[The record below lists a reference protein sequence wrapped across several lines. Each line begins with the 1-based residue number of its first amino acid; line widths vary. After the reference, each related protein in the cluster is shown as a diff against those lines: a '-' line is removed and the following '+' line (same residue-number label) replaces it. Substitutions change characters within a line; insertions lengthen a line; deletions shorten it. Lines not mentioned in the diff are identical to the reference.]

1 MKIDVSEIIGEP
13 GASISFAVTGAVEL
27 GADGQDDIEALA
39 PFEVK
44 GVATS
49 TGEGV
54 YVQANVKGTVRLTC
68 SRCLADFE
76 MPIEF
81 SCEAG
86 FVDSPVSQEGGEED
100 DDDVETYPLSN
111 GYCIL
116 DELVRNGVILNI
128 PMKPL
133 CDPECKGLCPVCG
146 ANLNETQCQCAGLQ
160 GQATLFG
167 RKLLEAL
174 EERGSENG
182 SSEKK
187 DIQG

>member
-1 MKIDVSEIIGEP
+1 MKIDVSEIIEQP
-13 GASISFAVTGAVEL
+13 GASIPFFETGSIEL
-27 GADGQDDIEALA
+27 DADGKNDISA
-39 PFEVK
+39 PDPFTVK

-54 YVQANVKGTVRLTC
+54 YVQANVTGTVRLAC
-68 SRCLADFE
+68 SRCLADFD

-81 SCEAG
+81 DCEG
-86 FVDSPVSQEGGEED
+86 RFVDDPDAREYED
-100 DDDVETYPLSN
+100 EDDVETYALFD

-116 DELVRNGVILNI
+116 DDMVQGGLILSI

-133 CDPECKGLCPVCG
+133 CEERCKGLCPACG
-146 ANLNETQCQCAGLQ
+146 ANLNETQCQCAGLE

-174 EERGSENG
+174 GERGKEDG
-182 SSEKK
+182 SSKEK
-187 DIQG
+187 DV